1 MTCLIFSERMVLQ
14 QELDVQQEQI
24 SLLERK
30 CDDLNLAKS
39 NLSQNISALKKANK
53 QLFLPTENFEKGLT
67 VPYACGVRSAY

>member
-1 MTCLIFSERMVLQ
+1 MVLQ

-39 NLSQNISALKKANK
+39 NWSQNISALKTDYTCQIRDLTR
-53 QLFLPTENFEKGLT
+53 QLDDNM
-67 VPYACGVRSAY
+67 SAKHDMQQVLAHLRDEVS